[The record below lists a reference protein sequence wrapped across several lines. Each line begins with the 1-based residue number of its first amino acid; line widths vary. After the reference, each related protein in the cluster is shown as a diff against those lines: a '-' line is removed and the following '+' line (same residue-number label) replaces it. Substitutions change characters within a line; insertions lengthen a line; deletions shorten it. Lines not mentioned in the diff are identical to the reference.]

1 PNPLDPTVGYP
12 DHYRNYYSGPYDN
25 GGVHI
30 NSSINNKAAYLLS
43 EGGWHYGVEVNGV
56 GREATEKI
64 YYRALTKYLTA
75 KSNFK
80 MMRQA
85 ALQAADDLY
94 GKNSKEVQAVT
105 KAYDAVGIE

>member
-1 PNPLDPTVGYP
+1 M
-12 DHYRNYYSGPYDN
+12 
-25 GGVHI
+25 
-30 NSSINNKAAYLLS
+30 S

-75 KSNFK
+75 KSDFK

-85 ALQAADDLY
+85 ALQAAEDLY
-94 GKNSKEVQAVT
+94 GKNSKEIQAVA